1 MKNIAVKTTFLFFFV
16 LWFSSCGLFIDKDC
30 FDNNE
35 YKFYL
40 PFTLTPAQDTF
51 RINDTIRLHANFS
64 HDLFDSVT
72 LKYYEVENEPLKCYF
87 FLDHIDTIGITTA
100 FPDFQL
106 FVDTG
111 TVSTGGGPEGGLKW
125 IKYVYDANYYKFY
138 IRLIP
143 LKEGTYWLS
152 FGSEPQQHVNFQKK
166 CPGELMDVY
175 FTTNSGADNNFYFM
189 ALSLDSSINAVPLK
203 NFNYTGSYCFRV
215 VE

>member
-1 MKNIAVKTTFLFFFV
+1 MKALKSKTLIAYFFM
-16 LWFSSCGLFIDKDC
+16 LLLCSCGLFIDKDC

-51 RINDTIRLHANFS
+51 HINDTIWVQANFS
-64 HDLFDSVT
+64 DELLDSNS
-72 LKYYEVENEPLKCYF
+72 LKTYHLENEPLYCNFY
-87 FLDHIDTIGITTA
+87 LDHIDTIGITTA

-125 IKYVYDANYYKFY
+125 IKYVYDSNHYKFY

-143 LKEGTYWLS
+143 LKEGTYLLGFS
-152 FGSEPQQHVNFQKK
+152 SEPRQDVNFQKK

-175 FTTNSGADNNFYFM
+175 FTTNDGAENNFYLM
-189 ALSLDSSINAVPLK
+189 AQSPDSNINAVPLK
-203 NFNYTGSYCFRV
+203 NFNFTGSYCFRV